1 VQAARDAG
9 AKFIVIDPHYTL
21 LAAKADLWVP
31 LRPGTDAALA
41 MAMTKVIAEEGLADV
56 EYLTKGTV
64 APFLVKE
71 GDGRYL
77 RYSDIGLA
85 EKKDEGAG
93 LTLDGAASTQAAQD
107 DGSDP
112 IVVMGADG
120 KFASRLEL
128 DDPVI
133 EGNFT
138 VEGVACKTAYTMLLE
153 RIAEW
158 TPEKAAEVC
167 EIEAETIREL
177 AREYADGPTMNY
189 LGFGMD
195 HWVKGPYP
203 YHAIITMAFV
213 AGNFGK
219 PGASIDGSL
228 QGSMGI
234 VGVNVGNAM
243 AFEGMDQGM
252 AVYSQSLTEI
262 VETGQMSGIP
272 IAIKCLFSYCG
283 NPVAG
288 LPDRNA
294 YLKFIDQLDFFC
306 VADSVMSDTV
316 KMADMVLPVPHWFE
330 VETFN
335 PGVLPFVR
343 ISEKAIDPLYES
355 KSDIDICNLIA
366 DGMGVGDKMGMTSEE
381 FHAACMSD
389 EGAAAVGLSWEALK
403 EQKIIRVL
411 PDDYVF
417 GENHSLPTPTGKAEF
432 YLENVQPMMPFGPG
446 PDQKLLALP
455 HWEEPHEGWQTN
467 PLVEKYPLIL
477 MSHRDKARVNSMF
490 CYAPWLEEIFP
501 EPTLDMS
508 PADAQ
513 ARGIENGDTVKAY
526 NDRGFVVM
534 PARINPG
541 IRPGY
546 VDTPRANNQDRYLEG
561 HYSTLPSEAFNDLV
575 RSGGWNDTLIQ
586 IEKV

>member
-1 VQAARDAG
+1 
-9 AKFIVIDPHYTL
+9 
-21 LAAKADLWVP
+21 
-31 LRPGTDAALA
+31 
-41 MAMTKVIAEEGLADV
+41 MAMTNVIVEEDMADI

-71 GDGRYL
+71 DGLYL

-85 EKKDEGAG
+85 EKKDDGAG
-93 LTLDGAASTQAAQD
+93 LTLDGAASTQATQD

-120 KFASRLEL
+120 KFGSRLEL
-128 DDPVI
+128 ESPVI
-133 EGNFT
+133 EGSYT

-158 TPEKAAEVC
+158 TPEKAAELCDVP
-167 EIEAETIREL
+167 ADTIREL

-195 HWVKGPYP
+195 HWVQGPWP
-203 YHAIITMAFV
+203 YHAILTMAFV
-213 AGNFGK
+213 SGNFGK
-219 PGASIDGSL
+219 PGASIDGNM

-262 VETGQMSGIP
+262 VNTGALAGGTIP
-272 IAIKCLFSYCG
+272 ISIKCLFSYCG
-283 NPVAG
+283 NPLSG

-294 YLKFIDQLDFFC
+294 YLKFIAQLDFFL
-306 VADSVMSDTV
+306 VADSVMTDTV

-330 VETFN
+330 MESFN

-343 ISEKAIDPLYES
+343 ISEQAIAPLYES

-366 DGMGVGDKMGMTSEE
+366 EGMDIGDKMGLTSEE
-381 FHAACMSD
+381 FHTACMSD
-389 EGAAAVGLSWEALK
+389 DAAAAVGLSWEALK

-411 PDDYVF
+411 PDDFVF
-417 GENHSLPTPTGKAEF
+417 GADYTLTTPTGKAEF
-432 YLENVQPMMPFGPG
+432 YLENVQPMMPFNGPV
-446 PDQKLLALP
+446 DQKLMALP
-455 HWEEPHEGWQTN
+455 HWEPPYEAWSEN
-467 PLVEKYPLIL
+467 PLADKYPLVL
-477 MSHRDKARVNSMF
+477 MTHRDKARVNSMF
-490 CYAPWLEEIFP
+490 SYCPWLEEIFP

-508 PADAQ
+508 PIDAES
-513 ARGIENGDTVKAY
+513 RGIATGDTVRAY
-526 NDRGFVVM
+526 NDRGTVTM
-534 PARINPG
+534 RARINPA

-546 VDTPRANNQDRYLEG
+546 VDTPRAANQDRYIAG
-561 HYSTLPSEAFNDLV
+561 HYSTLPTEAFNTLV
-575 RSGGWNDTLIQ
+575 SSGGYNDALVQ